1 MENISEILRKHKL
14 WLKGEDGGER
24 ADLSGANLSGA
35 DLSGADLSGADL
47 RVADLIGASL
57 RGADLSGADLSGADL
72 SGANLIG
79 ASLRGADLS
88 DADLSGADLIGAD
101 LRGADLSGADLS
113 GADLSGAD
121 LRRMASGNN
130 REIRTMQTG
139 EWIIVYTDDMMSI
152 GCRQHSLSEWW
163 SFNDEQIADM
173 DKGALDFWRKWRP
186 ILRQIMG
193 LTSDTH
199 GTQSEQENGK

>member
-1 MENISEILRKHKL
+1 MEKISEILRKHKL
-14 WLKGEDGGER
+14 WLKDEDGER
-24 ADLSGANLSGA
+24 ADLRDADLSCADLSYADLSGAHLSCAHLSCADLSGAN
-35 DLSGADLSGADL
+35 
-47 RVADLIGASL
+47 
-57 RGADLSGADLSGADL
+57 
-72 SGANLIG
+72 
-79 ASLRGADLS
+79 
-88 DADLSGADLIGAD
+88 
-101 LRGADLSGADLS
+101 
-113 GADLSGAD
+113 

-139 EWIIVYTDDMMSI
+139 GWGIVYTSDMMAI

-186 ILRQIMG
+186 TLRQLMG

-199 GTQSEQENGK
+199 GTQAEQEAKNEQDII

>member
-1 MENISEILRKHKL
+1 MENISEILRNHKL
-14 WLKGEDGGER
+14 WLKDEDGGER
-24 ADLSGANLSGA
+24 ANLIDADLRGANLRGSN
-35 DLSGADLSGADL
+35 
-47 RVADLIGASL
+47 LIDASL
-57 RGADLSGADLSGADL
+57 RGADLSGANLID
-72 SGANLIG
+72 ANLRG
-79 ASLRGADLS
+79 ASLRGAS
-88 DADLSGADLIGAD
+88 LSGADL
-101 LRGADLSGADLS
+101 RGADLS

-152 GCRQHSLSEWW
+152 GCRQYSLSEWW

-193 LTSDTH
+193 LTSATH
-199 GTQSEQENGK
+199 GTQAEQEEGK